1 VGIEPGTLIA
11 KRYRVLR
18 QLGKGGMGEVFAAEN
33 TRTGRQVALKVLRAE
48 AKAKAS
54 AIERFRREA
63 RAAGAIRSDY
73 VTQVLDVED
82 DSEHGIVL
90 VFELLEGESLVD
102 RLKRTGPIPFD
113 ELWGIVE
120 AVWMGLADAHAAGVV
135 HRDLKPSN
143 VYLQHAQGG
152 HAGRVKILDFGISKL
167 PKQITTQSLTQVG
180 QSLGT
185 FSFMPPEQIGKAKS
199 VDHRADIYAC
209 TTLIYQAL
217 SGQLPYLA
225 KNVVAMMELKS
236 RTEPRT
242 LGEAL
247 GRSADQRLE
256 DFISRGLTRNPD
268 DRFQTA
274 LEALDA
280 WRRLRPAGAPSIA
293 DSDTSRGME
302 DEEDEASRA
311 KTEVRDYRQLRRD
324 ASLGRGGDPVVAAV
338 RRYFAPATQGALP
351 QRAPVG
357 EPGASR
363 QAGGAGAQPGTG
375 LAPSGYGA
383 ASPAAPGAAY
393 ATAAPAADTGYAAAQ
408 PGRVAAPH
416 SGEDLP
422 TAPRQAL
429 GPITGAPPPF
439 GGPAHA
445 PAAYAPPGAAPG
457 FAAGRTTSSDQRSS
471 YYPMDQPGLTVDDP
485 AARRSS
491 VKMVLALVLGALGL
505 MLVGFG
511 IVALAMRLLQ

>member
-1 VGIEPGTLIA
+1 VGVEPGTLIA

-18 QLGKGGMGEVFAAEN
+18 PLGKGGMGEVFAAEN

-82 DSEHGIVL
+82 DPEHGIVL

-102 RLKRTGPIPFD
+102 RLKRSGPVPFD

-120 AVWMGLADAHAAGVV
+120 AVWMGLSDAHAAGVV

-143 VYLQHAQGG
+143 VYLQRPQAGR
-152 HAGRVKILDFGISKL
+152 AGRVKILDFGISKL

-209 TTLIYQAL
+209 TTLIYQAM
-217 SGQLPYLA
+217 SGQLPYVA

-247 GRSADQRLE
+247 GQGVDQRLE
-256 DFISRGLTRNPD
+256 DFIGRGLARNPD

-274 LEALDA
+274 EEALEA
-280 WRRLRPAGAPSIA
+280 WRRLRPANATSLAEG
-293 DSDTSRGME
+293 DSSSSMD
-302 DEEDEASRA
+302 DDDDDASRA
-311 KTEVRDYRQLRRD
+311 KTEVRNYRVLTQQA
-324 ASLGRGGDPVVAAV
+324 ASGRGGDPVVAAV
-338 RRYFAPATQGALP
+338 RRYFAPTSDGGLP
-351 QRAPVG
+351 RPAPPG
-357 EPGASR
+357 EPSAGQQDGGHPPLDSPSYGQPSAAMGGPAGYGPGAERGSPAGYGPA
-363 QAGGAGAQPGTG
+363 AGGPMT
-375 LAPSGYGA
+375 
-383 ASPAAPGAAY
+383 
-393 ATAAPAADTGYAAAQ
+393 
-408 PGRVAAPH
+408 APH
-416 SGEDLP
+416 TQEDMP
-422 TAPRQAL
+422 TAPRPGLVPSA
-429 GPITGAPPPF
+429 APPQGLDPRRAT
-439 GGPAHA
+439 GPGI
-445 PAAYAPPGAAPG
+445 YAPPNAAPG
-457 FAAGRTTSSDQRSS
+457 FGAPPTATGDARGSYYHLEQPGQALGRGRTESGS
-471 YYPMDQPGLTVDDP
+471 L
-485 AARRSS
+485 
-491 VKMVLALVLGALGL
+491 KMALLLVLGAVGL
-505 MLVGFG
+505 MLLGFG

>member
-1 VGIEPGTLIA
+1 MGVEPGTLIA

-18 QLGKGGMGEVFAAEN
+18 PLGKGGMGEVFAAEN

-82 DSEHGIVL
+82 DPEHGIVL

-102 RLKRTGPIPFD
+102 RLKRSGPVPFD

-120 AVWMGLADAHAAGVV
+120 AVWMGLSDAHASGVV

-143 VYLQHAQGG
+143 VYLQQPQAGR
-152 HAGRVKILDFGISKL
+152 AGRVKILDFGISKL

-209 TTLIYQAL
+209 TTLIYQAM
-217 SGQLPYLA
+217 SGQLPYVA

-247 GRSADQRLE
+247 GQGVDQRLE
-256 DFISRGLTRNPD
+256 DFITRGLARNPD

-274 LEALDA
+274 EEALEA
-280 WRRLRPAGAPSIA
+280 WRRLRPANATSLAEG
-293 DSDTSRGME
+293 DSSSSMDFDE
-302 DEEDEASRA
+302 DDEASRA
-311 KTEVRDYRQLRRD
+311 KTEVRNYRVLTQQ
-324 ASLGRGGDPVVAAV
+324 ATSGRGGDPVVAAV
-338 RRYFAPATQGALP
+338 RRYFAPTSDGGRP
-351 QRAPVG
+351 QPAPSG
-357 EPGASR
+357 RPSASPQEGGNPPLEAASYGQPGAAPSGQAGYGPGPGAER
-363 QAGGAGAQPGTG
+363 AQAGG
-375 LAPSGYGA
+375 YG
-383 ASPAAPGAAY
+383 PAAG
-393 ATAAPAADTGYAAAQ
+393 
-408 PGRVAAPH
+408 GRMTAPH
-416 SGEDLP
+416 TQEDMP
-422 TAPRQAL
+422 TAPRPALSSNAVPPQAMDPRST
-429 GPITGAPPPF
+429 GPGI
-439 GGPAHA
+439 
-445 PAAYAPPGAAPG
+445 YAPPSAAPG
-457 FAAGRTTSSDQRSS
+457 FGSPPTATSDPRGS
-471 YYPMDQPGLTVDDP
+471 YYRLEQPGQQLGQ
-485 AARRSS
+485 ARANHGSLR
-491 VKMVLALVLGALGL
+491 MALLLVLGAIGL
-505 MLVGFG
+505 MLLGFG